1 MDRNFTRYLFKSAAH
16 LFGELL
22 LDLFWGIFNKEKS
35 ARGRSSFCLLV
46 THLGGITINNNNN
59 NDNDNNND
67 NKKDTKDNND
77 NGPAFACSLPTQA
90 L

>member
-1 MDRNFTRYLFKSAAH
+1 MDRNFTRYLVKSAAH

-59 NDNDNNND
+59 NNNNNDSNDSNDNDNNNKKD
-67 NKKDTKDNND
+67 NKD
-77 NGPAFACSLPTQA
+77 NGPAFACS
-90 L
+90 